1 VDQKTKTRLSKEA
14 DLNDNAP
21 EQNARITIKVED
33 PPFIIDTHR
42 IKILEIVPINYFQYA
57 ACVSRA
63 RLAQARDGVEDQWKK
78 YISRERMKA
87 QLRAIDHAGAQAEL
101 DDNAILSL
109 PRKYAASVLI
119 GCYSHNSKPGK
130 VLVKGDGATSPV
142 LYQLGTPIMVKRK
155 DGTDQPITE
164 LEFSAR
170 TYGDIEDVLSETTIA
185 AQTCALISS
194 CAKPIGSEIPLQ
206 LLPSWAAEQ
215 ITVPDGEKIADEV
228 LKNFLLAAE

>member
-1 VDQKTKTRLSKEA
+1 MDSKTKTKSSKDAES
-14 DLNDNAP
+14 NDNAP
-21 EQNARITIKVED
+21 EPKARLTIKVDD
-33 PPFIIDTHR
+33 PPFIIDQHR
-42 IKILEIVPINYFQYA
+42 IVRLEIEPINYFQYA
-57 ACVSRA
+57 ACVARA
-63 RLAQARDGVEDQWKK
+63 RIAQARDGVEDQWKK
-78 YISRERMKA
+78 YISRERMKV
-87 QLRAIDHAGAQAEL
+87 QLRAFNSSNQVVDV
-101 DDNAILSL
+101 DDNAILQL

-119 GCYSHNSKPGK
+119 GCYSHSAKPGK

-155 DGTDQPITE
+155 DGSDQPITE

-185 AQTCALISS
+185 GQTCALISS
-194 CAKPIGSEIPLQ
+194 CAKPVGSEIMLQ

-228 LKNFLLAAE
+228 LKSFLLTVE